1 MVRVARVVM
10 AWGGVVRARGSGGL
24 LSKHLGDASQEWI
37 MPKR

>member
-1 MVRVARVVM
+1 MVRVARVM
-10 AWGGVVRARGSGGL
+10 AWGGGVVRARGSGGL